1 MKKNLCEIIIILDES
16 GSMESCKTDTISG
29 VNLFLNNQ
37 KRISGEANVTLVKFS
52 DYYKIINDSIPLDKI
67 VYLDEK
73 NYTPANMTALLDAV
87 GKTINSIGKRLA
99 DTPEA
104 DRPEKVIF
112 AVITDGY
119 ENASHEFSRKHVFDM
134 VSLQKE
140 KYSWEFI
147 FLGADIDAWGAEI
160 GITMNINIQ
169 KDDLKRSFK
178 GLSHGVLR
186 YRIEKLF
193 DPSDSFDLTDLE
205 LDRKLKQLGKDQK
218 IK

>member
-1 MKKNLCEIIIILDES
+1 MKKNLCEIVVILDES
-16 GSMESCKTDTISG
+16 GSMESCKADTISG

-52 DYYKIINDSIPLDKI
+52 DYYKIINDSTPLDQI
-67 VYLDEK
+67 VYLDEN
-73 NYTPANMTALLDAV
+73 NYIPANMTALLDAV

-99 DTPEA
+99 DTPE
-104 DRPEKVIF
+104 DDKPEKVII

-119 ENASHEFSRKHVFDM
+119 ENASHEFSRKQIFDM
-134 VSLQKE
+134 VSLQKN

-147 FLGADIDAWGAEI
+147 FLGANIDAWGAEI
-160 GITMNINIQ
+160 GITMNVNIQ
-169 KDDLKRSFK
+169 KDDLERSFK

-186 YRIEKLF
+186 YRMEKLF
-193 DPSDSFDLTDLE
+193 NPSDSFDLTDQE
-205 LDRKLKQLGKDQK
+205 LDMKLKRIGEDQD